1 MFISRLSNHTL
12 TIVVLCGDAI
22 SDRLIDKLQKLQNRA
37 TPIITGAD
45 YLTSTTDLL
54 SRLGWTNLKERRNQ
68 QKVLMMFNIFNGMTP
83 AYLEEIFASNIGRS
97 IYNLRTP
104 RWNLALPA
112 VKTNYYRNSFAY
124 TGAKVWNA
132 LPDNLKGE
140 KSTAVFKNK
149 LESSI
154 SLSIA
159 LHCNQ
164 TFHFILFIDSS

>member
-1 MFISRLSNHTL
+1 
-12 TIVVLCGDAI
+12 
-22 SDRLIDKLQKLQNRA
+22 
-37 TPIITGAD
+37 
-45 YLTSTTDLL
+45 
-54 SRLGWTNLKERRNQ
+54 
-68 QKVLMMFNIFNGMTP
+68 MMFKIFNGMTP
-83 AYLEEIFASNIGRS
+83 AYLEEIFVSNIGRS

-140 KSTAVFKNK
+140 KSTAAFKNK

-154 SLSIA
+154 SLSIFSFT
-159 LHCNQ
+159 L
-164 TFHFILFIDSS
+164 